1 MKKML
6 AVVAMV
12 ACVATVARADFYEY
26 SVTTATGAVTTVS
39 DQIPISGYLDR
50 VEIIQTAGRTNS
62 FTIASYDG
70 TTAVDTV
77 VSVSALATATDVIRP
92 RVIGTTT
99 AGVNLAP
106 AVQDGSDAVTNN
118 VGTALI
124 AAYERPLVGGNL
136 KVSILGDAAN
146 VATTA
151 VKVRFYFERFQR

>member
-70 TTAVDTV
+70 TTAVDTIV
-77 VSVSALATATDVIRP
+77 ASGALTGNKVIRP

-106 AVQDGSDAVTNN
+106 AVQAGSDAVTNN

-124 AAYERPLVGGNL
+124 AAYERPMVGGNI

>member
-6 AVVAMV
+6 AMVVVV

-39 DQIPISGYLDR
+39 AQIPISGYLDR

-92 RVIGTTT
+92 RIIGTTT
-99 AGVNLAP
+99 AGVNLA
-106 AVQDGSDAVTNN
+106 AAANGTNN
-118 VGTALI
+118 YTAGTVLVAN
-124 AAYERPLVGGNL
+124 YERPLVGGNI
-136 KVSILGDAAN
+136 KVSILGNAAN

-151 VKVRFYFERFQR
+151 VKVRFYFERFNR